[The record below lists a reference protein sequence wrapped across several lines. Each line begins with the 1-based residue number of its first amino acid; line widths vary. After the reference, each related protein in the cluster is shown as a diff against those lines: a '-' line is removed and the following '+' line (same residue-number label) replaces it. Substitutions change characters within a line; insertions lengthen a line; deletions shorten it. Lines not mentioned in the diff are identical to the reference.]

1 MRIESSSIAMQ
12 SRHAYVERDVEQ
24 ESFRVWTTG
33 PGGQAGPTAVPTQ
46 AAVGGSG
53 GPSAAQGGE
62 ACETAQAGGDCLAD
76 LRADLLR
83 RMLEKLT
90 GKDFGDRP
98 APGACSGEC
107 PEAPPAEAAGASVE
121 QRAGWGME
129 YHYRREHIE
138 VEQTDFHARGTV
150 RTADGRD
157 IAIDVKLRMSREYC
171 EQLAI
176 DVRAGDAAL
185 VDPLVVNFSGTAA
198 ELSQRTFEFDLNA
211 DGQNESIR
219 QLGEGNAFLAL
230 DRNAN
235 GSIDD
240 GSELFGPSTGDGL
253 AELRQFDDDGN
264 GWIDEADAV
273 YARLRLFVPGDD
285 KTLQTLQQAKL
296 GAIYLNGVET
306 PFAVKNSDNELLAQV
321 RQSTVALAE
330 SGSPMLVQ
338 QIDLAV

>member
-12 SRHAYVERDVEQ
+12 SRHAFVQRDIEQ

-53 GPSAAQGGE
+53 GPSAALGGE

-76 LRADLLR
+76 FRADLLR

-90 GKDFGDRP
+90 GKDFGDLP
-98 APGACSGEC
+98 APGDCEGEC
-107 PEAPPAEAAGASVE
+107 SDAPPAEATASDPP
-121 QRAGWGME
+121 RAGWGME
-129 YHYRREHIE
+129 YHYRREHYE
-138 VEQTDFHARGTV
+138 AEYTEFQARGTV

-157 IAIDVKLRMSREYC
+157 IAIDVKLCMSREYC

-185 VDPLVVNFSGTAA
+185 VDPLVVNFSGSAA

-211 DGQNESIR
+211 DGQDESLR
-219 QLGEGNAFLAL
+219 RLAAGNAFLAL

-235 GSIDD
+235 GRIDD
-240 GSELFGPSTGDGL
+240 GGELFGPATGDGL
-253 AELRQFDDDGN
+253 AELRKFDADGN

-273 YARLRLFVPGDD
+273 YSRLRLFTPGDD

-296 GAIYLNGVET
+296 GAIYLNGIET
-306 PFAVKNSDNELLAQV
+306 PFAVKDSDNTLLAQV